1 MDLYMNTDKKDENI
15 LKEIISNP
23 HIWGSS
29 VVETVIVSAKF
40 SIVFLKISHL
50 ELGRVPFSVVQSPC
64 APNIACWLVAVSPW
78 WAGQGQS
85 QAAPLSA
92 WQLHIPGGLTFEME
106 VVDKIEG
113 VLGEK

>member
-1 MDLYMNTDKKDENI
+1 MYLYMNTDKKEEKI
-15 LKEIISNP
+15 LKERISHP

-29 VVETVIVSAKF
+29 VVATVIVSAKF
-40 SIVFLKISHL
+40 SIFPLKLQILSWAGPL
-50 ELGRVPFSVVQSPC
+50 FSVGQSPW
-64 APNIACWLVAVSPW
+64 APNIACWLEAGSPW

-92 WQLHIPGGLTFEME
+92 WQLHIPGGLTFEIE
-106 VVDKIEG
+106 AVVKIEG